1 VLRKAALTAVIAL
14 AVQACA
20 GLNLS
25 ALVQPPRFAQAPGQR
40 AEVRV
45 QGPSGSQL
53 LGGAAVRLWTKVTNP
68 NTFGLTLQTIK
79 GTLYLEDSRATDV
92 DFPLGLPLG
101 AGAETVIPIDLSISF
116 SDLPGLAGVA
126 RRLMNREAVPY
137 RLDGT
142 IGLDVP
148 RVGRGMMF
156 GPMTLLRGE
165 AAVPSADRPDRAEH
179 APGFLARRAVRMQPL
194 VMGPGTQP

>member
-1 VLRKAALTAVIAL
+1 MA
-14 AVQACA
+14 
-20 GLNLS
+20 
-25 ALVQPPRFAQAPGQR
+25 ALVQPPRFEQAPGQR

-45 QGPSGSQL
+45 QGPSGSQP
-53 LGGAAVRLWTKVTNP
+53 LGGAGVRLWTKVTNP

-92 DFPLGLPLG
+92 EFPLGLPLG

-116 SDLPGLAGVA
+116 SDLPGLGGVA

-148 RVGRGMMF
+148 RIGQGMVF
-156 GPMTLLRGE
+156 GPMTLVRGE
-165 AAVPSADRPDRAEH
+165 ASVPLRGGADGPEH
-179 APGFLARRAVRMQPL
+179 TARFVARGTIRMQPQVL
-194 VMGPGTQP
+194 RLRAQP

>member
-1 VLRKAALTAVIAL
+1 MSVIAL
-14 AVQACA
+14 TLQACA

-25 ALVQPPRFAQAPGQR
+25 ALVQPPRFEQAPGQR

-45 QGPSGSQL
+45 QGPSGSQP
-53 LGGAAVRLWTKVTNP
+53 LGGAGVRLWTKVTNP

-79 GTLYLEDSRATDV
+79 GTLYLEESRATDV

-101 AGAETVIPIDLSISF
+101 AGAETVIPIDLSMSF
-116 SDLPGLAGVA
+116 SDLPGLGGVA

-148 RVGRGMMF
+148 RIGQGMVF
-156 GPMTLLRGE
+156 GPMTLVRGE
-165 AAVPSADRPDRAEH
+165 ASVPRRGGADGPEDA
-179 APGFLARRAVRMQPL
+179 ARFVARGTIRMQPQMMRL
-194 VMGPGTQP
+194 RAQP